1 MTSILDRPL
10 KARTFPGLGRRRRVV
25 NNLAGLF
32 VTTSMVV
39 ALAPLVYVLFSVIA
53 KGYRA
58 IASAAWWTQSQAGMT
73 AFVAGGGAYHAIV
86 GTLLQG
92 LVCAVISVP
101 IGIMV
106 AIYLVEYGGGTP
118 LGRVASFMVDVLSG
132 VPSIV
137 AAFFVYTLGV
147 ATFGLARSEFAVSLA
162 LVLLMLPVIVRATEE
177 MLRIVPVDL
186 REASYALG
194 IPKWKT
200 IARIVIPTGL
210 SGIITGIM
218 LAVARALGE
227 TAPLLILVGYSQSMG
242 WDIFHGFI
250 GSLPG
255 MIYDQALAGAGVD
268 PVPTDRLWGA
278 ALTLI
283 LVIAVINIGA
293 RVMSKIFAP
302 ASQGRSTRWPSGWT
316 SRAST
321 SITGRFRPSRM

>member
-10 KARTFPGLGRRRRVV
+10 KARTISALGRRRRAANNVATVLVSVSVV
-25 NNLAGLF
+25 I
-32 VTTSMVV
+32 
-39 ALAPLVYVLFSVIA
+39 ALTPLLWVLCSVIA
-53 KGYRA
+53 KGFKA
-58 IASAAWWTQSQAGMT
+58 ITSTVWWTHSQAGMT

-86 GTLLQG
+86 GTVLQG
-92 LVCAVISVP
+92 LVCAVISIPV
-101 IGIMV
+101 GVMV

-118 LGRVASFMVDVLSG
+118 LGRLASFMVDILAG

-137 AAFFVYTLGV
+137 AALFIYALWVATLG
-147 ATFGLARSEFAVSLA
+147 FPRSEFAVSLA

-200 IARIVIPTGL
+200 IARIVIPTGM
-210 SGIITGIM
+210 SGIVTGIM
-218 LAVARALGE
+218 LAVARVMGE
-227 TAPLLILVGYSQSMG
+227 TAPLLILVGYAQAMNF
-242 WDIFHGFI
+242 DIFRGFM

-255 MIYDQALAGAGVD
+255 MIYNQTSAGAGVN

-283 LVIAVINIGA
+283 LMIAIINIAA
-293 RVMSKIFAP
+293 RAVAKFFAP
-302 ASQGRSTRWPSGWT
+302 KKS
-316 SRAST
+316 
-321 SITGRFRPSRM
+321 

>member
-1 MTSILDRPL
+1 MTTLLDRPL
-10 KARTFPGLGRRRRVV
+10 KPRAFSGLGRRRRVANGV
-25 NNLAGLF
+25 ATLFLTLA
-32 VTTSMVV
+32 M
-39 ALAPLVYVLFSVIA
+39 ALALTPLVLVLYSVIA
-53 KGYRA
+53 KGYKA
-58 IASAAWWTQSQAGMT
+58 IASTAWWTQSQAGMT
-73 AFVAGGGAYHAIV
+73 AFVGGGGAYHAIV

-92 LVCAVISVP
+92 LVCAVISTP

-106 AIYLVEYGGGTP
+106 AIYLVEYGGGTA
-118 LGRVASFMVDVLSG
+118 LGRLATFMVDILSG

-137 AAFFVYTLGV
+137 AALFIYALCVATLG
-147 ATFGLARSEFAVSLA
+147 LPRSEFAVSLA

-218 LAVARALGE
+218 LAVARVMGE
-227 TAPLLILVGYSQSMG
+227 TAPLLILVGYSQSMNYN
-242 WDIFHGFI
+242 IFTGFM

-255 MIYDQALAGAGVD
+255 MMYNQTSVGAGVN

-283 LVIAVINIGA
+283 LVIAVINVGA
-293 RVMSKIFAP
+293 RVIAKIYAP
-302 ASQGRSTRWPSGWT
+302 KKS
-316 SRAST
+316 
-321 SITGRFRPSRM
+321 

>member
-1 MTSILDRPL
+1 MTSMLDRPL
-10 KARTFPGLGRRRRVV
+10 KARTFSGLGRRRRLV
-25 NNLAGLF
+25 NIGATVF
-32 VTTSMVV
+32 VTLSMVI
-39 ALAPLVYVLFSVIA
+39 ALTPLVMVLGSVLA
-53 KGYRA
+53 KGSKA
-58 IASAAWWTQSQAGMT
+58 ITSTEWWTHSQAGMT

-118 LGRVASFMVDVLSG
+118 LGRLASFMVDILSG

-137 AAFFVYTLGV
+137 AALFIYALCVATLG
-147 ATFGLARSEFAVSLA
+147 LPRSELAASLA

-200 IARIVIPTGL
+200 IVRIVIPSGL
-210 SGIITGIM
+210 SGIITGVM
-218 LAVARALGE
+218 LSVARVMGE
-227 TAPLLILVGYSQSMG
+227 TAPLLILVGYSQSMNYN
-242 WDIFHGFI
+242 IFRGFM

-255 MIYDQALAGAGVD
+255 MMYNQTSAGAGVS
-268 PVPTDRLWGA
+268 PIPTQRLWGA

-283 LVIAVINIGA
+283 LMIAVINIGA
-293 RVMSKIFAP
+293 RVIARICAP
-302 ASQGRSTRWPSGWT
+302 KKS
-316 SRAST
+316 
-321 SITGRFRPSRM
+321 

>member
-1 MTSILDRPL
+1 MTSLMDRPL
-10 KARTFPGLGRRRRVV
+10 KPRTFPGLGRRRWVENIV
-25 NNLAGLF
+25 AMVLVTVAMVLAL
-32 VTTSMVV
+32 T
-39 ALAPLVYVLFSVIA
+39 PLVLLLGSVIA
-53 KGYRA
+53 KGYKV
-58 IASAAWWTQSQAGMT
+58 ITSTEWWTHSQAGMT

-86 GTLLQG
+86 GTVLLG
-92 LVCAVISVP
+92 LVCAVICIP

-106 AIYLVEYGGGTP
+106 AIYLVEYGGGTA
-118 LGRVASFMVDVLSG
+118 LGRLASFMVDILSG

-137 AAFFVYTLGV
+137 AALFIYALCVATLG
-147 ATFGLARSEFAVSLA
+147 LPRSDFAASLA

-186 REASYALG
+186 REAGYALG

-218 LAVARALGE
+218 LAVARVMGE
-227 TAPLLILVGYSQSMG
+227 TAPLLILVGYSQSMNYN
-242 WDIFHGFI
+242 IFSGFM

-255 MIYDQALAGAGVD
+255 MMYNQTSAGAGIN

-283 LVIAVINIGA
+283 LVIAVINVGA
-293 RVMSKIFAP
+293 RVIAKIYAP
-302 ASQGRSTRWPSGWT
+302 KKS
-316 SRAST
+316 
-321 SITGRFRPSRM
+321 